1 MTAGTSSGQQFQL
14 FPVVQHHLKLVD
26 TGKIKFFGIIHTFQ
40 QAYRLANTRFTQFDG
55 FTYPGNTKGIGTD
68 QRLRNLTGAMTI
80 SIRLNNSH
88 HLAGGRSLFC
98 LVKIVPDGIKVNDCC
113 GLSATH
119 IYI

>member
-1 MTAGTSSGQQFQL
+1 MA
-14 FPVVQHHLKLVD
+14 
-26 TGKIKFFGIIHTFQ
+26 
-40 QAYRLANTRFTQFDG
+40 
-55 FTYPGNTKGIGTD
+55 
-68 QRLRNLTGAMTI
+68 I

-88 HLAGGRSLFC
+88 HLAGGRSLLC